1 MRTTLILVV
10 GCCLVLGGAFF
21 ASRML
26 VSEVP
31 PPPQVGV
38 LTMVAPAPEVSAAP
52 PTPAPVPAQMPADRA
67 AHEAMLAPHQ
77 GLLQPVSPP
86 AATGYPRMVEAA
98 NPPPAPPADVA
109 NSPFKGE
116 SKELDYA
123 ELLLTDPTPDPEKL
137 RSAYEVMARCADQ
150 EPDNQRC
157 EDGLALA
164 KKLLSAP
171 TTTEL
176 KPPPP
181 TLRPQAPTLLRPAL
195 HPK

>member
-1 MRTTLILVV
+1 MRTTTILVV
-10 GCCLVLGGAFF
+10 GCALVLGGAFF

-31 PPPQVGV
+31 PPSQVNV
-38 LTMVAPAPEVSAAP
+38 LTMVSPLPEVSAAP
-52 PTPAPVPAQMPADRA
+52 PATAPAPLSPDRA
-67 AHEAMLAPHQ
+67 AQEAAMTAPHQ
-77 GLLQPVSPP
+77 GLLQPVKPV
-86 AATGYPRMVEAA
+86 AAPGFPRAVEAPTA
-98 NPPPAPPADVA
+98 APADLA
-109 NSPFKGE
+109 KSPFRGE

-137 RSAYEVMARCADQ
+137 RSAYDVMSRCTEQ

-157 EDGLALA
+157 EAGLALA
-164 KKLLSAP
+164 KKLLFAP

-176 KPPPP
+176 KPRPP
-181 TLRPQAPTLLRPAL
+181 TLVPQAPQMPRPAL